1 MVRNI
6 PVHSYFSSPIY
17 DKKINCNSWMVQM
30 SIGDYL
36 SMVDFESNIYQRNLQ
51 NLSFY
56 KKLIEDLLN
65 DTTMPPISVV
75 YPSSKLD
82 LEAGLSPQNAFIV
95 LDGLQ
100 RTNCLLECRERIS
113 KGKSKG
119 SIQSLEEFNKKII
132 YIEIWENLD
141 LPQILY
147 KMVVL
152 NTGQKKMDYA
162 HQVDILSGS
171 IQNKLE
177 EMRIPFY
184 TVKDKNN
191 GEYNNDMFPL
201 STITQGVVSFING
214 APIPN
219 KKNAAEFLFERFN
232 LDNEDNQNGLA
243 LITDNKTYEYI
254 YWVLND
260 LNNLLNVKYGE
271 NNPLKKYDVFLIA
284 LLASIGF
291 CMKKNP
297 EMLSV
302 KIKLLE
308 QSFEKKHDPF
318 SLNLFT
324 QHYSEFKT
332 SIGDKRRRFIYDTF
346 RDYFQSPEYYDELEW
361 ETVYGRIN

>member
-6 PVHSYFSSPIY
+6 PVHSYFTTPIN
-17 DKKINCNSWMVQM
+17 DRKINCNSWMVQM
-30 SIGDYL
+30 SVGDYL

-75 YPSSKLD
+75 YPSDKLD
-82 LEAGLSPQNAFIV
+82 LETGLLPSNAFII

-100 RTNCLLECRERIS
+100 RTNCLLECRELIS

-119 SIQSLEEFNKKII
+119 SIQSLDEFNKKII

-171 IQNKLE
+171 IQKKLE
-177 EMRIPFY
+177 KMGIPFY

-191 GEYNNDMFPL
+191 GKYDPNTFPL

-232 LDNEDNQNGLA
+232 LDIEDNQNGLA
-243 LITDNKTYEYI
+243 LITDDQTYKYI

-260 LNNLLNVKYGE
+260 FNNLLNAKYEE
-271 NNPLKKYDVFLIA
+271 NNPLKKYDVFLIS
-284 LLASIGF
+284 LLASIGY
-291 CMKKNP
+291 CLKKNP
-297 EMLSV
+297 KMLFK
-302 KIKLLE
+302 KISLLE
-308 QSFEKKHDPF
+308 MRFERNSDPLN
-318 SLNLFT
+318 LNLFT
-324 QHYSEFKT
+324 QRYSEFKT

-346 RDYFQSPEYYDELEW
+346 RDYFLSPEYYDELEW